1 MVDEPTNDMTDL
13 AEIVQP
19 VAAAMAPTAEEFD
32 QSLKEA
38 SLKAKSL
45 TQIIKDNNLAINIRG
60 SQHIMVE
67 AWITLARGYGC
78 TAQIVEGS
86 VKRIPGGPHAFEAR
100 AEVLQWTANGT
111 VVIGAAEAECGTE
124 GDGKWATGARPAFA
138 CRSMAQTRAVSKAI
152 ASVFRWVVVLAGY
165 HGTPSDEMEHL
176 MSLDEDEDINT
187 LPSHIITKDSPPS
200 RGAFTVEKA
209 TGPQKTYLKTLGYE
223 GDMMNMTKTD
233 ASQAIKQLLP
243 DQGR

>member
-1 MVDEPTNDMTDL
+1 MVDEPTNDMTETDL

-19 VAAAMAPTAEEFD
+19 VPAVMAPTAEEFD
-32 QSLKEA
+32 QSLVEA

-45 TQIIKDNNLAINIRG
+45 TKMIKASDLAVNIRG
-60 SQHIMVE
+60 SQHIKVE

-78 TAQIVEGS
+78 TAKIVEGS
-86 VKRIPGGPHAFEAR
+86 VNRIPGFPAAFEAR
-100 AEVLQWTANGT
+100 AEVLQWTPTGT

-124 GDGKWATGARPAFA
+124 GDGQWATGGRPAFA

-165 HGTPSDEMEHL
+165 SGTPFDE
-176 MSLDEDEDINT
+176 MSLDEDRDLNT

-200 RGAFTVEKA
+200 YGASAMGIEKA
-209 TGPQKTYLKTLGYE
+209 TDKQLNLLNKLQYE
-223 GDMMNMTKTD
+223 GDMADMTKAD